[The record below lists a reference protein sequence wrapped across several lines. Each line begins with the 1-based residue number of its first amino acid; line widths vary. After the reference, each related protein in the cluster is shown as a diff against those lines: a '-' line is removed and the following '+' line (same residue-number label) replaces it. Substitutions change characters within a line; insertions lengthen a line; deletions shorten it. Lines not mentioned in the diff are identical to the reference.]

1 MKQFVFLIST
11 GCQTREHFVEATGM
25 TDAINRV
32 KVLKNKLKDESQS
45 DVKIQFKGV
54 IY

>member
-11 GCQTREHFVEATGM
+11 GCKTREHFVEATGM

-32 KVLKNKLKDESQS
+32 KMLSDELKDQSQG
-45 DVKIQFKGV
+45 DVKIKFKGV